1 MSIYFQLNQNCNNQ
15 CTTSNDKCIM
25 AVTKGKKRRLIFFD
39 KSGSRFWWTMIE
51 IFILGDHKW
60 FPIIR
65 KNFLACLQK
74 FIFSFLEFL
83 PKPVTTIVMI
93 MTDHLKTSREQ
104 SQPQSWSWRWPWHVS
119 RFVTFFAWLQR
130 LYLLLFH
137 LQRLYSSMWI

>member
-74 FIFSFLEFL
+74 LIFSFLENL
-83 PKPVTTIVMI
+83 PKPVTTIIMIMTMI
-93 MTDHLKTSREQ
+93 MTDYLETSREQ
-104 SQPQSWSWRWPWHVS
+104 SQPQSWSWHGS
-119 RFVTFFAWLQR
+119 RSVTFFGWLQR
-130 LYLLLFH
+130 LYLFLFH
-137 LQRLYSSMWI
+137 LQRLYSCMWI